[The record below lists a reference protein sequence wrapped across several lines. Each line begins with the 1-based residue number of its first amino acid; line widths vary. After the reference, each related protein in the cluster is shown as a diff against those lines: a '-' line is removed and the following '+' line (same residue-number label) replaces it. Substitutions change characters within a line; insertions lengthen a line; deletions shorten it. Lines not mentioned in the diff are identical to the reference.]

1 MDRKA
6 YISIILYNKLNGVRI
21 VLSLKVAILEDE
33 LAQSQL
39 IESWLLPGSY
49 NCHTYSTGQS
59 LLDALST
66 TSFDL
71 LLIDW
76 ELPDIN
82 GPEVMETVR
91 NIMKI
96 DTPIIFITSRDSE
109 EDIVRALNSG
119 ADDYLVKPVR
129 QFEFLARV
137 KANTKRTQSPTSD
150 SSQDNYS
157 PYSFKPA
164 NQLAFINEN
173 VVELSSK
180 EFELAYYIFQN
191 QGKLLERKDILSTV
205 WQQEADLNTRT
216 VDTHMSIIRKKLA
229 ISPENGWRL
238 KSIYGHGYRL
248 EKLD

>member
-1 MDRKA
+1 LA
-6 YISIILYNKLNGVRI
+6 
-21 VLSLKVAILEDE
+21 LKVAILEDE
-33 LAQSQL
+33 LEQSQL
-39 IESWLLPGSY
+39 IESWLLPDSY

-59 LLDALST
+59 LLDALNTESY
-66 TSFDL
+66 DL

-82 GPEVMETVR
+82 GPEVMNTVR

-109 EDIVRALNSG
+109 EDIVKALNSG

-137 KANTKRTQSPTSD
+137 KANTKRTLPPSTDLTQ
-150 SSQDNYS
+150 QYHS
-157 PYSFKPA
+157 PYSFKPD
-164 NQLAFINEN
+164 NQQAFINEN
-173 VVELSSK
+173 VIELSSK

-229 ISPENGWRL
+229 INPENGWRL